1 MGNEQS
7 AEQPMIRA
15 STRTGKNFGDF
26 QDVPK
31 PTEATLGNVVVEVR
45 AAAVRQYEFT
55 STLLI

>member
-26 QDVPK
+26 QAVPK
-31 PTEATLGNVVVEVR
+31 PTEATSGNVVVEVR
-45 AAAVRQYEFT
+45 AAAVRRYEFT
-55 STLLI
+55 STL